1 VRPSVDGIVVSI
13 AGEFDVAAIT
23 DVTAA
28 VRPHVGTD
36 IFVDLEEVTFMDSS
50 GLQCLLGLRVE
61 AAKVGRRLRVA
72 KVSPVVARVF
82 ELSAVTDTFYGR

>member
-1 VRPSVDGIVVSI
+1 MRPSVDGIVVSI

-36 IFVDLEEVTFMDSS
+36 ILVDLEDVTFIDSA

-61 AAKVGRRLRVA
+61 VADIGRQMRVA

-82 ELSAVTDTFYGR
+82 ELSGVTDTLCGR